1 LGRAADIRHRV
12 IPANGI
18 EIHLAEAGEG
28 PLVLMCHG
36 WPELWYS
43 WRHQLVA
50 LADAGFH
57 AVAPDMRGFGRTSAP
72 DDVSA
77 YTILHNV
84 GDMVALGSALGA
96 ARALI
101 VGHDWGAPVAWHC
114 ALLRPDLFPAVVAMS
129 VPHRRRGPMPP
140 LDVLRKAGKSDYY
153 YLYFQEQAAE
163 DEFARDAR
171 YTLAR
176 VLYIGSG
183 ETPRDDKMSMYVDR
197 QKGFLGNPD
206 GAVPLP
212 PWLSET
218 DLSVF
223 AAEYARTGFRGG
235 LNWYRNIDRN
245 WALTAP
251 WHHAQIMQPALFIA
265 GTRDAVITGS
275 IGQRALDEMDTVVPN
290 LQRKILIEGAG
301 HWIQQERPAEVNA
314 ALIGF
319 AREHLAAAG

>member
-1 LGRAADIRHRV
+1 V

-18 EIHLAEAGEG
+18 EIHVAEAGEG

-129 VPHRRRGPMPP
+129 VPHRRRGPLPP
-140 LDVLRKAGKSDYY
+140 LDTLRRAGKSDYY

-212 PWLSET
+212 PWLSES
-218 DLSVF
+218 DLAVF

-251 WHHAQIMQPALFIA
+251 WHHAKIMQPALFIA

-275 IGQRALDEMDTVVPN
+275 IGQRALEEMDTVVPN

-314 ALIGF
+314 ALIEF
-319 AREHLAAAG
+319 AREHLAATGLF

>member
-1 LGRAADIRHRV
+1 MSAEIRHRV

-18 EIHLAEAGEG
+18 ELHVAEAGDG

-50 LADAGFH
+50 LAEAGFH

-72 DDVSA
+72 DEVAA

-84 GDMVALGSALGA
+84 GDMVALTDALGEK
-96 ARALI
+96 RALI

-129 VPHRRRGPMPP
+129 VPHRRRGPLPP
-140 LDVLRKAGKSDYY
+140 LDTLRKAGKSDYY

-163 DEFARDAR
+163 DEFARDPR
-171 YTLAR
+171 RTLAR
-176 VLYIGSG
+176 ILYIGSG
-183 ETPRDDKMSMYVDR
+183 DTPRDDKMSMYVDR
-197 QKGFLGNPD
+197 AKGFLGAPY

-212 PWLSET
+212 PWLTEQ
-218 DLSVF
+218 DIGVF

-245 WALTAP
+245 WELTAP
-251 WHHAQIMQPALFIA
+251 WHAAKIMQPALFIA
-265 GTRDAVITGS
+265 GSRDAVITGS
-275 IGQRALDEMDTVVPN
+275 MGQRALDEMDNVVPN
-290 LQRKILIEGAG
+290 LTRRILLDGAG

-314 ALIGF
+314 ALIEF
-319 AREHLAAAG
+319 ARDILSSGG